1 MYKKILVPLDGSAI
15 SEGVLP
21 YARAFAKALNVPV
34 HLLQIM
40 DIETL
45 IPSAAALQGRSHNIS
60 TAEREHNGDYL
71 KEIASS
77 FPDPTAV
84 SCSVQIGKPAE
95 VIIAIAAT
103 DLDTLIAMTTHGR
116 SGLTRW
122 LLGSVAEKVLRGAE
136 NDVLLVRAIAP
147 IERTTAAA
155 HLERVV
161 VPLDGSE
168 FAEKA
173 VPCAVVLAKK
183 MALELV
189 LLRIYLMPGVAYPT
203 GSYAPDWNLLDR
215 ETRERAT
222 EYLQSKL
229 SKLRNEGLERVSLKV
244 LEGSAAEKIINVGR
258 EKPASV
264 IAMSTHG
271 ASGIGR
277 WLLGSVTERVI
288 RHSETAVL
296 VVRAKRDLSA

>member
-1 MYKKILVPLDGSAI
+1 MYKKILVPLDGSTI

-21 YARAFAKALNVPV
+21 YARAFATALHVPV

-40 DIETL
+40 DTETL
-45 IPSAAALQGRSHNIS
+45 IPSDAASQGRFHNIL

-77 FPDPTAV
+77 FPEPTAV
-84 SCSVQIGKPAE
+84 SCSVRIGKPAE
-95 VIIAIAAT
+95 VIIEVAAG

-116 SGLTRW
+116 SGIRRW
-122 LLGSVAEKVLRGAE
+122 LLGSVAEKVLHGAE
-136 NDVLLVRAIAP
+136 NDVLLIRAIEP
-147 IERTTAAA
+147 IEERRAAA
-155 HLERVV
+155 HMQRVV

-168 FAEKA
+168 LAEKA
-173 VPCAVVLAKK
+173 VPCAVELAKK
-183 MALELV
+183 MNLELMLIRV
-189 LLRIYLMPGVAYPT
+189 YLMPGVAYPT

-222 EYLQSKL
+222 EYLQMQIG
-229 SKLRNEGLERVSLKV
+229 KLRNEGLERVSLKV
-244 LEGSAAEKIINVGR
+244 LEGSAAEKIIGVGR
-258 EKPASV
+258 ESPGSM

-271 ASGIGR
+271 ASGVGR